1 MESNN
6 TFIDIE
12 RFVKWTFDN
21 PQCFYGK
28 EEKNGGADGRYSPT
42 NKTNWRTYKKM
53 PLELLKEINLKHLNG
68 ARKFET
74 INISDFLLCA
84 NMAKDHNRGNKNS
97 EKSPISSTGKKVL
110 MMLLL
115 GRTIEE
121 DIKES
126 VFSVKKPTKK
136 SPKKESP
143 QKESQNDLLYKYL
156 SRYGSDSKIYYYFPG
171 RTISF
176 SQLDALA
183 KRYNNRITSA
193 GIKVGLNELV
203 VHGLVERVTSDEL
216 HITEED
222 DFYKLNFDG
231 CYQFMISNKK
241 IIQ

>member
-21 PQCFYGK
+21 KQLFYGK
-28 EEKNGGADGRYSPT
+28 EQSDGIRYSPT

-53 PLELLKEINLKHLNG
+53 PLELLEEINLRHLNG
-68 ARKFET
+68 AKKFET

-97 EKSPISSTGKKVL
+97 DSSPISSTGKKVL

-121 DIKES
+121 DLETS
-126 VFSVKKPTKK
+126 AFTVKK
-136 SPKKESP
+136 SP
-143 QKESQNDLLYKYL
+143 NDLLYKYL
-156 SRYGSDSKIYYYFPG
+156 SRYRSNSEKYYYFPG

-176 SQLDALA
+176 SQLDALVS
-183 KRYNNRITSA
+183 RYKNRITSA
-193 GIKVGLNELV
+193 GIKDGLKELV
-203 VHGLVERVTSDEL
+203 VRGLVERVTSEDL
-216 HITEED
+216 NITEED

-231 CYQFMISNKK
+231 CYQFMIRNKNDLVDGTL
-241 IIQ
+241 